1 MADEIRKH
9 VVRRM
14 RPLLGTFVE
23 VATLG
28 AESAETGIEAAY
40 AAIAKVHECLS
51 FHSPDSELTRLN
63 QSRGAPVRLSPL
75 SRRVLALARAL
86 QIASGGMFN
95 CTVGAALV
103 RSGDLPDHGGDHAL
117 DCGEATDIVL
127 ERSTVRL
134 ARPVRVTLDGI
145 AKGFAIDLAVAAL
158 RRHGARAGWVNA
170 GGDLKAFG
178 ELALPVA
185 CPDSRGNLRSL
196 GGLRNAALATSRV
209 RDVGDPSFAGRIV
222 SAHGAADCGQWSVL
236 ARSAWRADGLTKVA
250 ALAPAG
256 KREELLTRLGGRLL
270 SEAMEAH

>member
-1 MADEIRKH
+1 MADEFRKH

-23 VATLG
+23 VATVG
-28 AESAETGIEAAY
+28 ADSAETSIEAAF
-40 AAIAKVHECLS
+40 AAIANVHDRLS
-51 FHSPDSELTRLN
+51 FHSPHSELTRLN
-63 QSRGAPVRLSPL
+63 QSRGAPVSLSPM
-75 SRRVLALARAL
+75 SRRVLALARAMQL
-86 QIASGGMFN
+86 ASGGLFN
-95 CTVGAALV
+95 CTVGGALV
-103 RSGDLPDHGGDHAL
+103 RNGNLPDHGGEQAL
-117 DCGEATDIVL
+117 DFGEATDIVL

-134 ARPVRVTLDGI
+134 ARPLRVTLDGI

-158 RRHGARAGWVNA
+158 RRHGALAGWVNA

-178 ELALPVA
+178 EIALPVA
-185 CPDSRGNLRSL
+185 CPDALGRLRSL
-196 GGLRNAALATSRV
+196 GGLRNAALATSRA
-209 RDVGDPSFAGRIV
+209 RDAKDSSFAGRIV

-270 SEAMEAH
+270 SEPLEAR